1 MPATIFLSY
10 RHRVTKSYCGI
21 KPNKMKYLLIV
32 CFLFQLSGF
41 TASAQEYKY
50 HTVKA
55 GETVYSIAK
64 AYNIS
69 EEAIYKYNPDAK
81 GSLEISSKLVIPL
94 NSSKEKVS
102 TESEDIQFIT
112 HTVKRK
118 ETLYRLSKDY
128 NVEIDE
134 IKRYNKH
141 LYAEE
146 LQRGEEI
153 LIPQPKKGSGNTELS
168 STKQLDIP
176 KGNDQETRETREH
189 VVLPKETKYGIA
201 RKYGITV
208 KELEELNPKVE
219 VLRPGVMIRVGTDV
233 LDEPVILTDE
243 VFEFYE
249 VKPKETLF
257 GLSRKFDVSQDSLI
271 SLNPALEDGLK
282 IGMVLKVPNPGDS
295 ENFPGN
301 YDDLAEES
309 EGEDTSQ
316 IIDLSKK
323 LSNFNTKELV
333 VLLPYNLNQIDE
345 DSISSY
351 KDAILDDRVLRISLD
366 FYSGVRMA
374 VEKAKSYG
382 ISTRLKTYDTRRNVQ
397 EVTNIIASHDF
408 RNVDAVI
415 GPLLQNT
422 TEAAASRLTQYNVPV
437 ISPLSNRE
445 MRSYQNLFQSRPTD
459 EILKNAMFD
468 YLQKNASG
476 KNVIIIADAAHNQ
489 VKNEL
494 TQILPNSRV
503 ILPSEA
509 YLGAEKIEG
518 FLSESIEN
526 WVILESSNIGLISSA
541 TSALNRLA
549 REHEITLFTTNK
561 NNAFEDDIIDNQH
574 LGRLNF
580 HYPSV
585 DKQYDAMV
593 PEEFIAEYQEKFNMV
608 PSQYVV
614 RGYDLTLDVLL
625 RLASADNL
633 YDSFEKYTGFTE
645 YHENKFHYTPKRNGG
660 FYNDAVYIMS
670 IDEELH
676 LNVAN
681 DQ

>member
-1 MPATIFLSY
+1 
-10 RHRVTKSYCGI
+10 
-21 KPNKMKYLLIV
+21 MKYLLIV
-32 CFLFQLSGF
+32 CFLFQLS
-41 TASAQEYKY
+41 TLSASAQEFKY
-50 HTVKA
+50 HTVEA

-81 GSLEISSKLVIPL
+81 GNLEVSSKLVIPL
-94 NSSKEKVS
+94 SQQKKEVS
-102 TESEDIQFIT
+102 TETEDIQFIT

-134 IKRYNKH
+134 IKRFNKH
-141 LYAEE
+141 LYSEE
-146 LQRGEEI
+146 LKRGEEI
-153 LIPQPKKGSGNTELS
+153 LIPQRKKASGNTELAS
-168 STKQLDIP
+168 SRELDIP
-176 KGNDQETRETREH
+176 KAVNQEISETREH

-208 KELEELNPKVE
+208 KELEELNPKVD
-219 VLRPGVMIRVGTDV
+219 VLKPGVMIRVGTDV

-257 GLSRKFDVSQDSLI
+257 GLSRKFDVSQDSLM

-282 IGMVLKVPNPGDS
+282 IGMVLKVPNTDDEDNLPG
-295 ENFPGN
+295 ETE
-301 YDDLAEES
+301 DLAS
-309 EGEDTSQ
+309 EAENGNANKKL
-316 IIDLSKK
+316 DLSNK

-333 VLLPYNLNQIDE
+333 VLLPYNLSQIDQ

-366 FYSGVRMA
+366 FYSGVKMA
-374 VEKAKSYG
+374 VEKAKSLG
-382 ISTRLKTYDTRRNVQ
+382 ISTQLKTYDTRRNVQ
-397 EVTNIIASHDF
+397 EVTNIISSNDF
-408 RNVDAVI
+408 SSVDAVI

-422 TEAAASRLTQYNVPV
+422 TEAAAARLAQYNVPV

-468 YLQKNASG
+468 YLEKNAVG
-476 KNVIIIADAAHNQ
+476 KNVIIIADAAKNQ
-489 VKNEL
+489 EKNEL

-509 YLGAEKIEG
+509 YLSAEKIKG
-518 FLSESIEN
+518 VLSKTQEN
-526 WVILESSNIGLISSA
+526 WVILESSNIGLISST

-549 REHEITLFTTNK
+549 REHQIKLFTTNR
-561 NNAFEDDIIDNQH
+561 NSGFEDDVVDNEH

-585 DKQYDAMV
+585 DKQYDDMMT
-593 PEEFIAEYQEKFNMV
+593 EEFIEDYKEQFNMI
-608 PSQYVV
+608 PNQYVV
-614 RGYDLTLDVLL
+614 RGYDLTLDILL
-625 RLASADNL
+625 RLASAEDL

-645 YHENKFHYTPKRNGG
+645 YHENKFHYNSKRNGG

-670 IDEELH
+670 LDEELN
-676 LNVAN
+676 LKVAN

>member
-1 MPATIFLSY
+1 
-10 RHRVTKSYCGI
+10 
-21 KPNKMKYLLIV
+21 MKYLLIV
-32 CFLFQLSGF
+32 CFLFQLS
-41 TASAQEYKY
+41 TISASAQEFKY
-50 HTVKA
+50 HTVEA

-81 GSLEISSKLVIPL
+81 GNLEVSSKLVIPL
-94 NSSKEKVS
+94 SQQKKEVS
-102 TESEDIQFIT
+102 AETEDIQFIT

-134 IKRYNKH
+134 IKRFNKH
-141 LYAEE
+141 LYSEE

-153 LIPQPKKGSGNTELS
+153 LIPQRKKAPGNTELAS
-168 STKQLDIP
+168 SRELDIP
-176 KGNDQETRETREH
+176 RAANQEISETREH

-208 KELEELNPKVE
+208 KELEELNPKVD
-219 VLRPGVMIRVGTDV
+219 VLKPGVMIRVGTDV

-257 GLSRKFDVSQDSLI
+257 GLSRKFDVSQDSLMA
-271 SLNPALEDGLK
+271 LNPALEDGLK
-282 IGMVLKVPNPGDS
+282 IGMVLKVPNTDDEDNFGGDAEDLAVDS
-295 ENFPGN
+295 E
-301 YDDLAEES
+301 S
-309 EGEDTSQ
+309 EDANKKL
-316 IIDLSKK
+316 DLSSK

-333 VLLPYNLNQIDE
+333 VLLPYNLNQIDQ

-351 KDAILDDRVLRISLD
+351 REAILDDRVLRISLD

-374 VEKAKSYG
+374 VEKAKSFG
-382 ISTRLKTYDTRRNVQ
+382 ISTQLKTYDTRRNVQ
-397 EVTNIIASHDF
+397 EVTNIINSNDF
-408 RNVDAVI
+408 SSVDAVI

-422 TEAAASRLTQYNVPV
+422 TEAAAARLAQYNVPV

-468 YLQKNASG
+468 YLEKNAVG
-476 KNVIIIADAAHNQ
+476 KNVIIIADAAKNQ
-489 VKNEL
+489 EKNEL

-509 YLGAEKIEG
+509 YLSAEKIQG
-518 FLSESIEN
+518 VLSKTQEN
-526 WVILESSNIGLISSA
+526 WVILESSNIGLISST

-549 REHEITLFTTNK
+549 REHQIKLFTTNR
-561 NNAFEDDIIDNQH
+561 NSGFEDDVVDNEH

-585 DKQYDAMV
+585 DKQYDDMV
-593 PEEFIAEYQEKFNMV
+593 PEEFIEDYKEQFNMI
-608 PSQYVV
+608 PNQYVV
-614 RGYDLTLDVLL
+614 RGYDLTLDILL
-625 RLASADNL
+625 RLASAEDL
-633 YDSFEKYTGFTE
+633 YDSFAKYTGFTE
-645 YHENKFHYTPKRNGG
+645 YHENKFHYTSKRNGG

-670 IDEELH
+670 LDEELN
-676 LNVAN
+676 LKVAN

>member
-1 MPATIFLSY
+1 
-10 RHRVTKSYCGI
+10 
-21 KPNKMKYLLIV
+21 MKYLLIV
-32 CFLFQLSGF
+32 CFLFQLS
-41 TASAQEYKY
+41 TLSASAQEFKY
-50 HTVKA
+50 HTVEA

-64 AYNIS
+64 SYNIS

-81 GSLEISSKLVIPL
+81 GNLEVSSKLVIPL
-94 NSSKEKVS
+94 SQQKKETS
-102 TESEDIQFIT
+102 AETEDIQFIT

-134 IKRYNKH
+134 IKRFNKH
-141 LYAEE
+141 LYSEE
-146 LQRGEEI
+146 LKRGEEI
-153 LIPQPKKGSGNTELS
+153 LIPQRKKASGNTELAS
-168 STKQLDIP
+168 SRELDIP
-176 KGNDQETRETREH
+176 KAVNQEISETREH

-208 KELEELNPKVE
+208 KELEELNPKVD
-219 VLRPGVMIRVGTDV
+219 VLKPGVMIRVGTDV

-257 GLSRKFDVSQDSLI
+257 GLSRKFDVSQDSLM

-282 IGMVLKVPNPGDS
+282 IGMVLKVPNTDDEDNLPG
-295 ENFPGN
+295 ETE
-301 YDDLAEES
+301 DLAS
-309 EGEDTSQ
+309 EAKNENANKKL
-316 IIDLSKK
+316 DLSNK

-333 VLLPYNLNQIDE
+333 VLLPYNLSQIDQ

-366 FYSGVRMA
+366 FYSGVKMA
-374 VEKAKSYG
+374 VEKAKSFG
-382 ISTRLKTYDTRRNVQ
+382 ISTQLKTYDTRRNVQ
-397 EVTNIIASHDF
+397 EVTNIINSNDF
-408 RNVDAVI
+408 SSVDAVI

-422 TEAAASRLTQYNVPV
+422 TEAAAARLAQYNVPV

-468 YLQKNASG
+468 YLEKNAVG
-476 KNVIIIADAAHNQ
+476 KNVIIIADAAKNQ
-489 VKNEL
+489 EKNEL

-509 YLGAEKIEG
+509 YLSAEKIKG
-518 FLSESIEN
+518 VLSKTQEN
-526 WVILESSNIGLISSA
+526 WVILESSNIGLISST

-549 REHEITLFTTNK
+549 REHQIKLFTTNR
-561 NNAFEDDIIDNQH
+561 NSGFEDDVVDNEH

-585 DKQYDAMV
+585 DKQYDDMMTEA
-593 PEEFIAEYQEKFNMV
+593 FIEDYKEQFNMI
-608 PSQYVV
+608 PNQYVV
-614 RGYDLTLDVLL
+614 RGYDLTLDILL
-625 RLASADNL
+625 RLASAEDL

-645 YHENKFHYTPKRNGG
+645 YHENKFHYTSKRNGG

-670 IDEELH
+670 LDEELN
-676 LNVAN
+676 LKVAN

>member
-1 MPATIFLSY
+1 
-10 RHRVTKSYCGI
+10 
-21 KPNKMKYLLIV
+21 MKYLLIV
-32 CFLFQLSGF
+32 CFLFQLS
-41 TASAQEYKY
+41 TLSASAQEFKY
-50 HTVKA
+50 HTVEA

-64 AYNIS
+64 SYNIS

-81 GSLEISSKLVIPL
+81 GNLEVSSKLVIPL
-94 NSSKEKVS
+94 SQQKKETS
-102 TESEDIQFIT
+102 TETEDIQFIT

-134 IKRYNKH
+134 IKRFNKH
-141 LYAEE
+141 LYSEE
-146 LQRGEEI
+146 LRRGEEI
-153 LIPQPKKGSGNTELS
+153 LIPQRKKAAGNTELAS
-168 STKQLDIP
+168 SRELDIP
-176 KGNDQETRETREH
+176 KAVNQEISETREH

-208 KELEELNPKVE
+208 KELEELNPKVD
-219 VLRPGVMIRVGTDV
+219 VLKPGVMIRVGTDV

-257 GLSRKFDVSQDSLI
+257 GLSRKFDVSQDSLM

-282 IGMVLKVPNPGDS
+282 IGMVLKVPNTDDEDNLPG
-295 ENFPGN
+295 ETE
-301 YDDLAEES
+301 DLAS
-309 EGEDTSQ
+309 EAENENANKKL
-316 IIDLSKK
+316 DLSNK
-323 LSNFNTKELV
+323 LSNFNTKELM
-333 VLLPYNLNQIDE
+333 VLLPYNLSQIDQ

-366 FYSGVRMA
+366 FYSGVKMA
-374 VEKAKSYG
+374 VEKAKSFG
-382 ISTRLKTYDTRRNVQ
+382 ISTQLKTYDTRRNVQ
-397 EVTNIIASHDF
+397 EVTNIISSNDF
-408 RNVDAVI
+408 SSVDAVI

-422 TEAAASRLTQYNVPV
+422 TEAAAARLAQYNVPV

-468 YLQKNASG
+468 YLEKNAVG
-476 KNVIIIADAAHNQ
+476 KNVIIIADAAKNQ
-489 VKNEL
+489 EKNEL

-509 YLGAEKIEG
+509 YLSAEKIEG
-518 FLSESIEN
+518 VLSKTQEN
-526 WVILESSNIGLISSA
+526 WVILESSNIGLISST

-549 REHEITLFTTNK
+549 REHQIKLFTTNR
-561 NNAFEDDIIDNQH
+561 NSGFEDDVVDNEH

-585 DKQYDAMV
+585 DKQYDDMMTEA
-593 PEEFIAEYQEKFNMV
+593 FIEDYKEQFNMI
-608 PSQYVV
+608 PNQYVV
-614 RGYDLTLDVLL
+614 RGYDLTLDILL
-625 RLASADNL
+625 RLASAEDL

-645 YHENKFHYTPKRNGG
+645 YHENKFHYTSKRNGG

-670 IDEELH
+670 LDEELN
-676 LNVAN
+676 LKVAN

>member
-1 MPATIFLSY
+1 
-10 RHRVTKSYCGI
+10 
-21 KPNKMKYLLIV
+21 MKYLLIV
-32 CFLFQLSGF
+32 CFLFQLS
-41 TASAQEYKY
+41 TLSASAQEFKY
-50 HTVKA
+50 HTVEA

-64 AYNIS
+64 SYNIS

-81 GSLEISSKLVIPL
+81 GNLEVSSKLVIPL
-94 NSSKEKVS
+94 SQQKKETS
-102 TESEDIQFIT
+102 TETEDIQFIT

-134 IKRYNKH
+134 IKRFNKH
-141 LYAEE
+141 LYSEE
-146 LQRGEEI
+146 LKRGEEI
-153 LIPQPKKGSGNTELS
+153 LIPQRKKAAGNTELAS
-168 STKQLDIP
+168 SRELDIP
-176 KGNDQETRETREH
+176 KAVNQEISETREH

-208 KELEELNPKVE
+208 KELEELNPKVD
-219 VLRPGVMIRVGTDV
+219 VLKPGVMIRVGTDV

-257 GLSRKFDVSQDSLI
+257 GLSRKFDVSQDSLM

-282 IGMVLKVPNPGDS
+282 IGMVLKVPNTDDEDNLPG
-295 ENFPGN
+295 ETE
-301 YDDLAEES
+301 DLAS
-309 EGEDTSQ
+309 EAKNENANKKL
-316 IIDLSKK
+316 DLSNK

-333 VLLPYNLNQIDE
+333 VLLPYNLSQIDQ

-366 FYSGVRMA
+366 FYSGVKMA
-374 VEKAKSYG
+374 VEKAKSFG
-382 ISTRLKTYDTRRNVQ
+382 ISTQLKTYDTRRNVQ
-397 EVTNIIASHDF
+397 EVTNIINSNDF
-408 RNVDAVI
+408 SSVDAVI

-422 TEAAASRLTQYNVPV
+422 TEAAAARLAQYNVPV

-468 YLQKNASG
+468 YLEKNAVG
-476 KNVIIIADAAHNQ
+476 KNVIIIADAAKNQ
-489 VKNEL
+489 EKNEL

-509 YLGAEKIEG
+509 YLSAEKIKG
-518 FLSESIEN
+518 VLSKTQEN
-526 WVILESSNIGLISSA
+526 WVILESSNIGLISST

-549 REHEITLFTTNK
+549 REHQIKLFTTNR
-561 NNAFEDDIIDNQH
+561 NSGFEDDVVDNEH

-585 DKQYDAMV
+585 DKQYGDMMT
-593 PEEFIAEYQEKFNMV
+593 EEFIEDYKEQFNMI
-608 PSQYVV
+608 PNQYVV
-614 RGYDLTLDVLL
+614 RGYDLTLDILL
-625 RLASADNL
+625 RLASAEDL

-645 YHENKFHYTPKRNGG
+645 YHENKFHYTSKRNGG

-670 IDEELH
+670 LDEELN
-676 LNVAN
+676 LKVAN

>member
-1 MPATIFLSY
+1 
-10 RHRVTKSYCGI
+10 
-21 KPNKMKYLLIV
+21 MKYLLIV
-32 CFLFQLSGF
+32 CFLFQLS
-41 TASAQEYKY
+41 TLSASAQEFKY
-50 HTVKA
+50 HTVEA

-81 GSLEISSKLVIPL
+81 GNLEVSSKLVIPL
-94 NSSKEKVS
+94 SQQKKETS
-102 TESEDIQFIT
+102 TETEDIQFIT

-134 IKRYNKH
+134 IKRFNKH
-141 LYAEE
+141 LYSEE
-146 LQRGEEI
+146 LKRGEEI
-153 LIPQPKKGSGNTELS
+153 LIPQRKKAAGNTELAS
-168 STKQLDIP
+168 SRELDIP
-176 KGNDQETRETREH
+176 KAVNQEISETREH

-208 KELEELNPKVE
+208 KELEELNPKVD
-219 VLRPGVMIRVGTDV
+219 VLKPGVMIRVGTDV

-257 GLSRKFDVSQDSLI
+257 GLSRKFDVSQDSLM

-282 IGMVLKVPNPGDS
+282 IGMVLKVPNTDDEDNLPG
-295 ENFPGN
+295 ETE
-301 YDDLAEES
+301 DLAS
-309 EGEDTSQ
+309 EAENGNANKKL
-316 IIDLSKK
+316 DLSNK

-333 VLLPYNLNQIDE
+333 VLLPYNLSQIDQ

-366 FYSGVRMA
+366 FYSGVKMA
-374 VEKAKSYG
+374 VEKAKSFG
-382 ISTRLKTYDTRRNVQ
+382 ISTQLKTYDTRRNVQ
-397 EVTNIIASHDF
+397 EVTSIISSNDF
-408 RNVDAVI
+408 SSVDAVI

-422 TEAAASRLTQYNVPV
+422 TEAAAARLAQYNVPV

-468 YLQKNASG
+468 YLEKNAVG
-476 KNVIIIADAAHNQ
+476 KNVIIIADAAKNQ
-489 VKNEL
+489 EKNEL

-509 YLGAEKIEG
+509 YLSAEKIKG
-518 FLSESIEN
+518 VLSKTQEN
-526 WVILESSNIGLISSA
+526 WVILESSNIGLISST

-549 REHEITLFTTNK
+549 REHQIKLFTTNR
-561 NNAFEDDIIDNQH
+561 NSGFEDDVVDNEH

-585 DKQYDAMV
+585 DKQYDDMMTEA
-593 PEEFIAEYQEKFNMV
+593 FIEDYKEQFNMI
-608 PSQYVV
+608 PNQYVV
-614 RGYDLTLDVLL
+614 RGYDLTLDILL
-625 RLASADNL
+625 RLASAEDL

-645 YHENKFHYTPKRNGG
+645 YHENKFHYNSKRNGG

-670 IDEELH
+670 LDEELN
-676 LNVAN
+676 LKVAN

>member
-1 MPATIFLSY
+1 
-10 RHRVTKSYCGI
+10 
-21 KPNKMKYLLIV
+21 MKYLLIV
-32 CFLFQLSGF
+32 CFLFQLS
-41 TASAQEYKY
+41 TLSASAQEFKY
-50 HTVKA
+50 HTVEA

-81 GSLEISSKLVIPL
+81 GNLEVSSKLVIPL
-94 NSSKEKVS
+94 SQQKKETS
-102 TESEDIQFIT
+102 TETEDIQFIT

-134 IKRYNKH
+134 IKRFNKH
-141 LYAEE
+141 LYSEE
-146 LQRGEEI
+146 LKRGEEI
-153 LIPQPKKGSGNTELS
+153 LIPQRKKASGNTELAS
-168 STKQLDIP
+168 SRELDIP
-176 KGNDQETRETREH
+176 KAVNQEISETREH

-208 KELEELNPKVE
+208 KELEELNPKVD
-219 VLRPGVMIRVGTDV
+219 VLKPGVMIRVGTDV

-257 GLSRKFDVSQDSLI
+257 GLSRKFDVSQDSLM

-282 IGMVLKVPNPGDS
+282 IGMVLKVPNTDDEDNLPG
-295 ENFPGN
+295 ETE
-301 YDDLAEES
+301 DLAS
-309 EGEDTSQ
+309 ETENENANKKL
-316 IIDLSKK
+316 DLSNK

-333 VLLPYNLNQIDE
+333 VLLPYNLSQIDQ

-366 FYSGVRMA
+366 FYSGVKMA
-374 VEKAKSYG
+374 VEKAKSFG
-382 ISTRLKTYDTRRNVQ
+382 ISTQLKTYDTRRNVQ
-397 EVTNIIASHDF
+397 EVTNIINSNDF
-408 RNVDAVI
+408 SSVDAVI

-422 TEAAASRLTQYNVPV
+422 TEAAAARLAQYNVPV

-468 YLQKNASG
+468 YLEKNAVG
-476 KNVIIIADAAHNQ
+476 KNVIIIADAAKNQ
-489 VKNEL
+489 EKNEL

-509 YLGAEKIEG
+509 YLSAEKIKG
-518 FLSESIEN
+518 VLSKTQEN
-526 WVILESSNIGLISSA
+526 WVILESSNIGLISST

-549 REHEITLFTTNK
+549 REHQIKLFTTNR
-561 NNAFEDDIIDNQH
+561 NSGFEDDVVDNEH

-585 DKQYDAMV
+585 DKQYDDMMTEA
-593 PEEFIAEYQEKFNMV
+593 FIEDYKEQFNMI
-608 PSQYVV
+608 PNQYVV
-614 RGYDLTLDVLL
+614 RGYDLTLDILL
-625 RLASADNL
+625 RLASAEDL

-645 YHENKFHYTPKRNGG
+645 YHENKFHYTSKRNGG

-670 IDEELH
+670 LDEELN
-676 LNVAN
+676 LKVAN

>member
-1 MPATIFLSY
+1 
-10 RHRVTKSYCGI
+10 
-21 KPNKMKYLLIV
+21 MKYLLIV
-32 CFLFQLSGF
+32 CFLFQLS
-41 TASAQEYKY
+41 TLSASAQEFKY
-50 HTVKA
+50 HTVEA

-81 GSLEISSKLVIPL
+81 GNLEVSSKLVIPL
-94 NSSKEKVS
+94 SQQEKEVS
-102 TESEDIQFIT
+102 AETEDIQFIT

-134 IKRYNKH
+134 IKKFNKH
-141 LYAEE
+141 LYSEE

-153 LIPQPKKGSGNTELS
+153 LIPQRKKAPGNTELAS
-168 STKQLDIP
+168 SRELDIP
-176 KGNDQETRETREH
+176 RAANQEISETREH

-208 KELEELNPKVE
+208 KELEELNPKVD
-219 VLRPGVMIRVGTDV
+219 VLKPGVMIRVGTDV

-257 GLSRKFDVSQDSLI
+257 GLSRKFDVSQDSLM

-282 IGMVLKVPNPGDS
+282 IGMVLKVPNTDGEDNFAGDAEDLAGDS
-295 ENFPGN
+295 E
-301 YDDLAEES
+301 S
-309 EGEDTSQ
+309 ENTNKKL
-316 IIDLSKK
+316 DLSSK
-323 LSNFNTKELV
+323 LINFNTKELV
-333 VLLPYNLNQIDE
+333 VLLPYNLNQIDQ

-351 KDAILDDRVLRISLD
+351 REAILDDRVLRISLD

-374 VEKAKSYG
+374 VEKAKSFG
-382 ISTRLKTYDTRRNVQ
+382 ISTQLKTYDTRRNVQ
-397 EVTNIIASHDF
+397 EVTNIINSNDF
-408 RNVDAVI
+408 SSVDAVI

-422 TEAAASRLTQYNVPV
+422 TEAAAARLSQYNVPV

-468 YLQKNASG
+468 YLEKNAVG
-476 KNVIIIADAAHNQ
+476 KNIIIIADAAKNQ
-489 VKNEL
+489 EKNEL

-509 YLGAEKIEG
+509 YLSAEKIQG
-518 FLSESIEN
+518 VLSKTQEN
-526 WVILESSNIGLISSA
+526 WVILESSNIGLISST

-549 REHEITLFTTNK
+549 REHQIKLFTTNR
-561 NNAFEDDIIDNQH
+561 NSGFEDDVVDNEH

-585 DKQYDAMV
+585 DKQYDEMV
-593 PEEFIAEYQEKFNMV
+593 PEEFIEDYKKEFNMI
-608 PSQYVV
+608 PNQYVI
-614 RGYDLTLDVLL
+614 RGYDLTLDILL
-625 RLASADNL
+625 RLASAEDL

-645 YHENKFHYTPKRNGG
+645 YHENKFHYTSKRNGG

-670 IDEELH
+670 LDEELN
-676 LNVAN
+676 LKVAN

>member
-1 MPATIFLSY
+1 
-10 RHRVTKSYCGI
+10 
-21 KPNKMKYLLIV
+21 MKYLLIV
-32 CFLFQLSGF
+32 CFLFQLS
-41 TASAQEYKY
+41 TLSASAQEFKY
-50 HTVKA
+50 HTVEA

-81 GSLEISSKLVIPL
+81 GNLEVSSKLVIPL
-94 NSSKEKVS
+94 SQQKKETS
-102 TESEDIQFIT
+102 TETEDIQFIT

-134 IKRYNKH
+134 IKRFNKH
-141 LYAEE
+141 LYSEE
-146 LQRGEEI
+146 LKRGEEI
-153 LIPQPKKGSGNTELS
+153 LIPQRKKAAGNTELAS
-168 STKQLDIP
+168 SRELDIP
-176 KGNDQETRETREH
+176 KAVNQEISETREH

-208 KELEELNPKVE
+208 KELEELNPKVD
-219 VLRPGVMIRVGTDV
+219 VLKPGVMIRVGTDV

-257 GLSRKFDVSQDSLI
+257 GLSRKFDVSQDSLM

-282 IGMVLKVPNPGDS
+282 IGMVLKVPNTDDEDNLPG
-295 ENFPGN
+295 ETE
-301 YDDLAEES
+301 DLAS
-309 EGEDTSQ
+309 EAENENANKKL
-316 IIDLSKK
+316 DLSNK

-333 VLLPYNLNQIDE
+333 VLLPYNLSQIDQ

-366 FYSGVRMA
+366 FYSGVKMA
-374 VEKAKSYG
+374 VEKAKSFG
-382 ISTRLKTYDTRRNVQ
+382 ISTQLKTYDTRRNVQ
-397 EVTNIIASHDF
+397 EVTNIISSNDF
-408 RNVDAVI
+408 SSVDAVI

-422 TEAAASRLTQYNVPV
+422 TEAAAARLAQYNVPV

-468 YLQKNASG
+468 YLEKNAVG
-476 KNVIIIADAAHNQ
+476 KNVIIIADAAKNKE
-489 VKNEL
+489 KNEL

-509 YLGAEKIEG
+509 YLSAEKMKG
-518 FLSESIEN
+518 VLSKTQEN
-526 WVILESSNIGLISSA
+526 WVILESSNIGLISST

-549 REHEITLFTTNK
+549 REHQIKLFTTNR
-561 NNAFEDDIIDNQH
+561 NSGFEDDVVDNEH

-585 DKQYDAMV
+585 DKQYDDMMTEA
-593 PEEFIAEYQEKFNMV
+593 FIEDYKEQFNMI
-608 PSQYVV
+608 PNQYVV
-614 RGYDLTLDVLL
+614 RGYDLTLDILL
-625 RLASADNL
+625 RLASAEDL

-645 YHENKFHYTPKRNGG
+645 YHENKFHYNSKRNGG

-670 IDEELH
+670 LDEELN
-676 LNVAN
+676 LKVAN

>member
-1 MPATIFLSY
+1 
-10 RHRVTKSYCGI
+10 
-21 KPNKMKYLLIV
+21 MKYLLIV
-32 CFLFQLSGF
+32 CFLFQLS
-41 TASAQEYKY
+41 TLSASAQEFKY
-50 HTVKA
+50 HTVEA

-64 AYNIS
+64 SYNIS

-81 GSLEISSKLVIPL
+81 GNLEVSSKLVIPL
-94 NSSKEKVS
+94 SQQKKETL
-102 TESEDIQFIT
+102 TETEDIQFIT

-134 IKRYNKH
+134 IKRFNKH
-141 LYAEE
+141 LYSEE
-146 LQRGEEI
+146 LKRGEEI
-153 LIPQPKKGSGNTELS
+153 LIPQRKKASGNTELAS
-168 STKQLDIP
+168 SRELDIP
-176 KGNDQETRETREH
+176 KAVNQEISETREH

-208 KELEELNPKVE
+208 KELEELNPKVD
-219 VLRPGVMIRVGTDV
+219 VLKPGVMIRVGTDV

-257 GLSRKFDVSQDSLI
+257 GLSRKFDVSQDSLM

-282 IGMVLKVPNPGDS
+282 IGMVLKVPNTDDEDNLPG
-295 ENFPGN
+295 ETE
-301 YDDLAEES
+301 DLAS
-309 EGEDTSQ
+309 EAENENANKKL
-316 IIDLSKK
+316 DLSNK

-333 VLLPYNLNQIDE
+333 VLLPYNLSQIDQ

-366 FYSGVRMA
+366 FYSGVKMA
-374 VEKAKSYG
+374 VEKAKSFG
-382 ISTRLKTYDTRRNVQ
+382 ISTQLKTYDTRRNVQ
-397 EVTNIIASHDF
+397 EVTNIINSNDF
-408 RNVDAVI
+408 SSVDAVI

-422 TEAAASRLTQYNVPV
+422 TEAAAARLAQYNVPV

-468 YLQKNASG
+468 YLEKNAAG
-476 KNVIIIADAAHNQ
+476 KNVIIIADAAKNQ
-489 VKNEL
+489 EKNEL

-509 YLGAEKIEG
+509 YLSAEKIKG
-518 FLSESIEN
+518 VLSKTQEN
-526 WVILESSNIGLISSA
+526 WVILESANIGLISST

-549 REHEITLFTTNK
+549 REHQIKLFTTNR
-561 NNAFEDDIIDNQH
+561 NSGFEDDVVDNEH

-585 DKQYDAMV
+585 DKQYDDMMTEA
-593 PEEFIAEYQEKFNMV
+593 FIEDYKEQFNMI
-608 PSQYVV
+608 PNQYVV
-614 RGYDLTLDVLL
+614 RGYDLTLDILL
-625 RLASADNL
+625 RLASAEDL

-645 YHENKFHYTPKRNGG
+645 YHENKFHYTSKRNGG

-670 IDEELH
+670 LDEELN
-676 LNVAN
+676 LKVAN

>member
-1 MPATIFLSY
+1 
-10 RHRVTKSYCGI
+10 
-21 KPNKMKYLLIV
+21 MKYLLIV
-32 CFLFQLSGF
+32 CFLFQLS
-41 TASAQEYKY
+41 TLSASAQEFKY
-50 HTVKA
+50 HTVEA

-81 GSLEISSKLVIPL
+81 GNLEVSSKLVIPL
-94 NSSKEKVS
+94 SQQKKETS
-102 TESEDIQFIT
+102 TETETEDIQFIT

-134 IKRYNKH
+134 IKRFNKH
-141 LYAEE
+141 LYSEE
-146 LQRGEEI
+146 LKRGEEI
-153 LIPQPKKGSGNTELS
+153 LIPQRKKAAGNTELAS
-168 STKQLDIP
+168 SRELDIP
-176 KGNDQETRETREH
+176 KAVNQEISETREH

-208 KELEELNPKVE
+208 KELEELNPKVD
-219 VLRPGVMIRVGTDV
+219 VLKPGVMIRVGTDV

-257 GLSRKFDVSQDSLI
+257 GLSRKFDVSQDSLM

-282 IGMVLKVPNPGDS
+282 IGMVLKVPNTDDEDNLPG
-295 ENFPGN
+295 ETE
-301 YDDLAEES
+301 DLAS
-309 EGEDTSQ
+309 EAENENANKKL
-316 IIDLSKK
+316 DLSNK

-333 VLLPYNLNQIDE
+333 VLLPYNLSQIDQ

-366 FYSGVRMA
+366 FYSGVKMA
-374 VEKAKSYG
+374 VEKAKSFG
-382 ISTRLKTYDTRRNVQ
+382 ISTQLKTYDTRRNVQ
-397 EVTNIIASHDF
+397 EVTNIISSNDF
-408 RNVDAVI
+408 SSVDAVI

-422 TEAAASRLTQYNVPV
+422 TEAAAARLAQYNVPV

-468 YLQKNASG
+468 YLEKNAVG
-476 KNVIIIADAAHNQ
+476 KNVIIIADAAKNQ
-489 VKNEL
+489 EKNEL

-509 YLGAEKIEG
+509 YLSAEKIKG
-518 FLSESIEN
+518 VLSKTQEN
-526 WVILESSNIGLISSA
+526 WVILESSNIGLISST

-549 REHEITLFTTNK
+549 REHQIKLFTTNR
-561 NNAFEDDIIDNQH
+561 NSGFEDDVVDNEH

-585 DKQYDAMV
+585 DKQYDDMMTEA
-593 PEEFIAEYQEKFNMV
+593 FIEDYKEQFNMI
-608 PSQYVV
+608 PNQYVV
-614 RGYDLTLDVLL
+614 RGYDLTLDILL
-625 RLASADNL
+625 RLASAEDL

-645 YHENKFHYTPKRNGG
+645 YHENKFHYTSKRNGG

-670 IDEELH
+670 LDEELN
-676 LNVAN
+676 LKVAN

>member
-1 MPATIFLSY
+1 
-10 RHRVTKSYCGI
+10 
-21 KPNKMKYLLIV
+21 MKYLLIV
-32 CFLFQLSGF
+32 CFLFQLS
-41 TASAQEYKY
+41 TLSASAQEFKY
-50 HTVKA
+50 HTVEA

-81 GSLEISSKLVIPL
+81 GNLEVSSKLVIPL
-94 NSSKEKVS
+94 SQQKKETL
-102 TESEDIQFIT
+102 TETEDIQFIT

-134 IKRYNKH
+134 IKRFNKH
-141 LYAEE
+141 LYSEE
-146 LQRGEEI
+146 LKRGEEI
-153 LIPQPKKGSGNTELS
+153 LIPQRKKASGNTELAS
-168 STKQLDIP
+168 SRELDIP
-176 KGNDQETRETREH
+176 KAVNQEISETREH

-208 KELEELNPKVE
+208 KALEELNPKVD
-219 VLRPGVMIRVGTDV
+219 VLKPGVMIRVGTDV

-257 GLSRKFDVSQDSLI
+257 GLSRKFDVSQDSLM

-282 IGMVLKVPNPGDS
+282 IGMVLKVPNTDDEDNLPG
-295 ENFPGN
+295 ETE
-301 YDDLAEES
+301 DLAS
-309 EGEDTSQ
+309 EAENENANKKL
-316 IIDLSKK
+316 DLSNK

-333 VLLPYNLNQIDE
+333 VLLPYNLSQIDQ

-366 FYSGVRMA
+366 FYSGVKMA
-374 VEKAKSYG
+374 VEKAKSFG
-382 ISTRLKTYDTRRNVQ
+382 ISTQLKTYDTRRNVQ
-397 EVTNIIASHDF
+397 EVTNIINSNDF
-408 RNVDAVI
+408 SSVDAVI

-422 TEAAASRLTQYNVPV
+422 TEAAAARLAQYNVPV

-468 YLQKNASG
+468 YLEKNAAG
-476 KNVIIIADAAHNQ
+476 KNVIIIADAAKNQ
-489 VKNEL
+489 EKNEL

-509 YLGAEKIEG
+509 YLSAEKIKG
-518 FLSESIEN
+518 VLSKTQEN
-526 WVILESSNIGLISSA
+526 WVILESSNIGLISST

-549 REHEITLFTTNK
+549 REHQIKLFTTNR
-561 NNAFEDDIIDNQH
+561 NSGFEDDVVDNEH

-585 DKQYDAMV
+585 DKQYDDMMTEA
-593 PEEFIAEYQEKFNMV
+593 FIEDYKEQFNMI
-608 PSQYVV
+608 PNQYVV
-614 RGYDLTLDVLL
+614 RGYDLTLDILL
-625 RLASADNL
+625 RLASAEDL

-645 YHENKFHYTPKRNGG
+645 YHENKFHYTSKRNGG

-670 IDEELH
+670 LDEELN
-676 LNVAN
+676 LKVAN

>member
-1 MPATIFLSY
+1 
-10 RHRVTKSYCGI
+10 
-21 KPNKMKYLLIV
+21 MKYLLIV
-32 CFLFQLSGF
+32 CFLFQLSSLS
-41 TASAQEYKY
+41 ASAQEFKY
-50 HTVKA
+50 HTVEA

-64 AYNIS
+64 SYNIS

-81 GSLEISSKLVIPL
+81 GNLEVSSKLVIPL
-94 NSSKEKVS
+94 SKKEELS
-102 TESEDIQFIT
+102 AENEDIQFIT

-134 IKRYNKH
+134 IKRFNKH
-141 LYAEE
+141 LYSEE
-146 LQRGEEI
+146 LRRGEEI
-153 LIPQPKKGSGNTELS
+153 LIPQPKQGATNTEIAS
-168 STKQLDIP
+168 SETLNIP
-176 KGNDQETRETREH
+176 VTNKPQTSETREH

-201 RKYGITV
+201 RKYGLTV
-208 KELEELNPKVE
+208 KELEELNPKVD
-219 VLRPGVMIRVGTDV
+219 VLHPGVMIRVGTDV

-243 VFEFYE
+243 VFEFYQ

-257 GLSRKFDVSQDSLI
+257 GLSRKFDVPQDSLI

-282 IGMVLKVPNPGDS
+282 IGMVLKVPNTGLGEGKEGETEELAYDS
-295 ENFPGN
+295 EAADANAR
-301 YDDLAEES
+301 LE
-309 EGEDTSQ
+309 
-316 IIDLSKK
+316 LSDN
-323 LSNFNTKELV
+323 LSNFDTKELV
-333 VLLPYNLNQIDE
+333 VLLPYSLHQIE
-345 DSISSY
+345 SDSTSNY

-374 VEKAKSYG
+374 VEKAKSLG
-382 ISTRLKTYDTRRNVQ
+382 ISTQLKTYDTRRSVQ
-397 EVTNIIASHDF
+397 EVTNIINSNDF

-422 TEAAASRLTQYNVPV
+422 IEAAASKLTQYNVPV
-437 ISPLSNRE
+437 ISPLSDRE

-468 YLQKNASG
+468 YLEKNSIG
-476 KNVIIIADAAHNQ
+476 KNVIIIADGAKNQ

-503 ILPSEA
+503 ILPAEA
-509 YLGAEKIEG
+509 YLSAEKIQAQ
-518 FLSESIEN
+518 LSKTQEN
-526 WVILESSNIGLISSA
+526 WVILESSNIGLLSSA

-549 REHEITLFTTNK
+549 RGHKIKLLTTNR
-561 NNAFEDDIIDNQH
+561 NSSFEDDIVDNQH

-585 DKQYDAMV
+585 DKEFDTTSSDEFIKNYK
-593 PEEFIAEYQEKFNMV
+593 EEFDMIPN
-608 PSQYVV
+608 QYVI
-614 RGYDLTLDVLL
+614 RGYDLTLDILL
-625 RLASADNL
+625 RLASAKDL
-633 YDSFEKYTGFTE
+633 YESFEKYKGFTE
-645 YHENKFHYTPKRNGG
+645 YHENKFHYSSKPNGG
-660 FYNDAVYIMS
+660 FYNDAVYIMN
-670 IDEELH
+670 IDEELN

>member
-1 MPATIFLSY
+1 
-10 RHRVTKSYCGI
+10 
-21 KPNKMKYLLIV
+21 MKYLLIV
-32 CFLFQLSGF
+32 CFLFQLS
-41 TASAQEYKY
+41 TLSASAQEFKY
-50 HTVKA
+50 HTVEA

-64 AYNIS
+64 SYNIS

-81 GSLEISSKLVIPL
+81 GNLEVSSKLVIPL
-94 NSSKEKVS
+94 SQQEKEVS
-102 TESEDIQFIT
+102 AETEDIQFIT

-134 IKRYNKH
+134 IKRFNKH
-141 LYAEE
+141 LYSEE

-153 LIPQPKKGSGNTELS
+153 LIPQRKKAAGNTELAS
-168 STKQLDIP
+168 SEDLNIP
-176 KGNDQETRETREH
+176 ATDKPQTSETREH

-201 RKYGITV
+201 RKYGLTV
-208 KELEELNPKVE
+208 KELEELNPKVD
-219 VLRPGVMIRVGTDV
+219 VLQPGVMIRVGTDV

-257 GLSRKFDVSQDSLI
+257 GLSRKFDVSQDSLM

-282 IGMVLKVPNPGDS
+282 IGMVLKVPNTDDGENFGGDAEDLAGDS
-295 ENFPGN
+295 E
-301 YDDLAEES
+301 S
-309 EGEDTSQ
+309 ENANKKL
-316 IIDLSKK
+316 DLSSK

-333 VLLPYNLNQIDE
+333 VLLPYNLNQIDQ

-351 KDAILDDRVLRISLD
+351 REAILDDRVLRISLD
-366 FYSGVRMA
+366 FYSGVKMA
-374 VEKAKSYG
+374 VEKAKSFG
-382 ISTRLKTYDTRRNVQ
+382 ISTQLKTYDTRRNVQ
-397 EVTNIIASHDF
+397 EVTNIINSNDF
-408 RNVDAVI
+408 SSVDAVI

-422 TEAAASRLTQYNVPV
+422 TEAAAARLTQYNVPV

-468 YLQKNASG
+468 YLEKNAVG
-476 KNVIIIADAAHNQ
+476 KNVIIIADAAKNQ
-489 VKNEL
+489 EKNEL

-509 YLGAEKIEG
+509 YLSAEKIQG
-518 FLSESIEN
+518 VLSKTQEN
-526 WVILESSNIGLISSA
+526 WVILESSNIGLISST

-549 REHEITLFTTNK
+549 REHQIKLFTTNR
-561 NNAFEDDIIDNQH
+561 NSGFEDDVVDNEH

-585 DKQYDAMV
+585 DKQYDEMV
-593 PEEFIAEYQEKFNMV
+593 PEEFIEDYKEEFNMI
-608 PSQYVV
+608 PNQYVI
-614 RGYDLTLDVLL
+614 RGYDLTLDILL
-625 RLASADNL
+625 RLASAEDL

-645 YHENKFHYTPKRNGG
+645 YHENKFHYTSKRNGG

-670 IDEELH
+670 LDEELN
-676 LNVAN
+676 LKVAN

>member
-1 MPATIFLSY
+1 
-10 RHRVTKSYCGI
+10 
-21 KPNKMKYLLIV
+21 MKYLLIV
-32 CFLFQLSGF
+32 CFLFQLS
-41 TASAQEYKY
+41 TLSASAQEFKY
-50 HTVKA
+50 HTVEA

-81 GSLEISSKLVIPL
+81 GNLEVSSKLVIPL
-94 NSSKEKVS
+94 SQQKKETS
-102 TESEDIQFIT
+102 TETEDIQFIT

-134 IKRYNKH
+134 IKRFNKH
-141 LYAEE
+141 LYSEE
-146 LQRGEEI
+146 LKRGEEI
-153 LIPQPKKGSGNTELS
+153 LIPQRKKAAGNTELAS
-168 STKQLDIP
+168 SRELDIP
-176 KGNDQETRETREH
+176 KAVNQEISETREH

-208 KELEELNPKVE
+208 KELEELNPKVD
-219 VLRPGVMIRVGTDV
+219 VLKPGVMIRVGTDV

-257 GLSRKFDVSQDSLI
+257 GLSRKFDVSQDSLM

-282 IGMVLKVPNPGDS
+282 IGMVLKVPNTDDEDNLPG
-295 ENFPGN
+295 ETE
-301 YDDLAEES
+301 DLAS
-309 EGEDTSQ
+309 EAENENANKKL
-316 IIDLSKK
+316 DLSNK

-333 VLLPYNLNQIDE
+333 VLLPYNLSQIDQ

-366 FYSGVRMA
+366 FYSGVKMA
-374 VEKAKSYG
+374 VEKAKSFG
-382 ISTRLKTYDTRRNVQ
+382 ISTQLKTYDTRRNVQ
-397 EVTNIIASHDF
+397 EVTNIINSNDF
-408 RNVDAVI
+408 SSVDAVI

-422 TEAAASRLTQYNVPV
+422 TEAAAARLAQYNVPV

-468 YLQKNASG
+468 YLEKNAVG
-476 KNVIIIADAAHNQ
+476 KNVIIIADAAKNQ
-489 VKNEL
+489 EKNEL

-509 YLGAEKIEG
+509 YLSAEKIKG
-518 FLSESIEN
+518 VLSKTQEN
-526 WVILESSNIGLISSA
+526 WVILESSNIGLISST

-549 REHEITLFTTNK
+549 REHQIKLFTTNR
-561 NNAFEDDIIDNQH
+561 NSGFEDDVVDNEH

-585 DKQYDAMV
+585 DKQYDDMMTEA
-593 PEEFIAEYQEKFNMV
+593 FIEDYKEQFNMI
-608 PSQYVV
+608 PNQYVV
-614 RGYDLTLDVLL
+614 RGYDLTLDILL
-625 RLASADNL
+625 RLASAEDL

-645 YHENKFHYTPKRNGG
+645 YHENKFHYTSKRNGG

-670 IDEELH
+670 LDEELN
-676 LNVAN
+676 LKVAN

>member
-1 MPATIFLSY
+1 
-10 RHRVTKSYCGI
+10 
-21 KPNKMKYLLIV
+21 MKYLLIV
-32 CFLFQLSGF
+32 CFLFQLS
-41 TASAQEYKY
+41 TLSASAQEFKY
-50 HTVKA
+50 HTVEA

-81 GSLEISSKLVIPL
+81 GNLEVSSKLVIPL
-94 NSSKEKVS
+94 SQQKKETS
-102 TESEDIQFIT
+102 AETEDIQFIT

-134 IKRYNKH
+134 IKRFNKH
-141 LYAEE
+141 LYSEE
-146 LQRGEEI
+146 LKRGEEI
-153 LIPQPKKGSGNTELS
+153 LIPQRKKASGNTELAS
-168 STKQLDIP
+168 SRELDIP
-176 KGNDQETRETREH
+176 KAVNQEISETREH

-208 KELEELNPKVE
+208 KELEELNPKVD
-219 VLRPGVMIRVGTDV
+219 VLKPGVMIRVGTDV

-257 GLSRKFDVSQDSLI
+257 GLSRKFDVSQDSLM

-282 IGMVLKVPNPGDS
+282 IGMVLKVPNTDDEDNLPG
-295 ENFPGN
+295 ETE
-301 YDDLAEES
+301 DLAS
-309 EGEDTSQ
+309 EAENENANKKL
-316 IIDLSKK
+316 DLSNK

-333 VLLPYNLNQIDE
+333 VLLPYNLSQIDQ

-366 FYSGVRMA
+366 FYSGVKMA
-374 VEKAKSYG
+374 VEKAKSFG
-382 ISTRLKTYDTRRNVQ
+382 ISTQLKTYDTRRNVQ
-397 EVTNIIASHDF
+397 EVTNIINSNDF
-408 RNVDAVI
+408 SSVDAVI

-422 TEAAASRLTQYNVPV
+422 TEAAAARLAQYNVPV

-468 YLQKNASG
+468 YLEKNAVG
-476 KNVIIIADAAHNQ
+476 KNVIIIADAAKNQ
-489 VKNEL
+489 EKNEL

-509 YLGAEKIEG
+509 YLSAEKIQG
-518 FLSESIEN
+518 VLSKTQEN
-526 WVILESSNIGLISSA
+526 WVILESSNIGLISST

-549 REHEITLFTTNK
+549 REHQIKLFTTNR
-561 NNAFEDDIIDNQH
+561 NSGFEDDVVDNEH

-585 DKQYDAMV
+585 DKQYDDMMTEA
-593 PEEFIAEYQEKFNMV
+593 FIEDYKEQFNMI
-608 PSQYVV
+608 PNQYVV
-614 RGYDLTLDVLL
+614 RGYDLTLDILL
-625 RLASADNL
+625 RLASAEDL

-645 YHENKFHYTPKRNGG
+645 YHENKFHYTSKRNGG

-670 IDEELH
+670 LDEELN
-676 LNVAN
+676 LKVAN

>member
-1 MPATIFLSY
+1 
-10 RHRVTKSYCGI
+10 
-21 KPNKMKYLLIV
+21 MKYLLIV
-32 CFLFQLSGF
+32 CFLFQLS
-41 TASAQEYKY
+41 TLSASAQEFKY
-50 HTVKA
+50 HTVEA

-81 GSLEISSKLVIPL
+81 GNLEVSSKLVIPL
-94 NSSKEKVS
+94 SQQKKETS
-102 TESEDIQFIT
+102 TETEDIQFIT

-134 IKRYNKH
+134 IKRFNKH
-141 LYAEE
+141 LYSEE
-146 LQRGEEI
+146 LKRGEEI
-153 LIPQPKKGSGNTELS
+153 LIPQRKKAAGNTELAS
-168 STKQLDIP
+168 SRELDIP
-176 KGNDQETRETREH
+176 KAVNQEISETREH

-208 KELEELNPKVE
+208 KELEELNPKVD
-219 VLRPGVMIRVGTDV
+219 VLKPGVMIRVGTDV

-257 GLSRKFDVSQDSLI
+257 GLSRKFDVSQDSLM

-282 IGMVLKVPNPGDS
+282 IGMVLKVPNTDDEDNLPG
-295 ENFPGN
+295 ETE
-301 YDDLAEES
+301 DLAS
-309 EGEDTSQ
+309 EAENENANKKL
-316 IIDLSKK
+316 DLSNK

-333 VLLPYNLNQIDE
+333 VLLPYNLSQIDQ

-366 FYSGVRMA
+366 FYSGVKMA
-374 VEKAKSYG
+374 VEKAKSFG
-382 ISTRLKTYDTRRNVQ
+382 ISTQLKTYDTRRNVQ
-397 EVTNIIASHDF
+397 EVTNIISSNDF
-408 RNVDAVI
+408 SSVDAVI

-422 TEAAASRLTQYNVPV
+422 TEAAAARLAQYNVPV

-468 YLQKNASG
+468 YLEKNAVG
-476 KNVIIIADAAHNQ
+476 KNVIIIADAAKNKE
-489 VKNEL
+489 KNEL

-509 YLGAEKIEG
+509 YLSAEKMKG
-518 FLSESIEN
+518 VLSKTQEN
-526 WVILESSNIGLISSA
+526 WVILESSNIGLISST

-549 REHEITLFTTNK
+549 REHQIKLFTTNR
-561 NNAFEDDIIDNQH
+561 NSGFEDDVVDNEH

-585 DKQYDAMV
+585 DKQYDDMMTEA
-593 PEEFIAEYQEKFNMV
+593 FIEDYKEQFNMI
-608 PSQYVV
+608 PNQYVV
-614 RGYDLTLDVLL
+614 RGYDLTLDILL
-625 RLASADNL
+625 RLASAEDL

-645 YHENKFHYTPKRNGG
+645 YHENKFHYTSKRNGG

-670 IDEELH
+670 LDEELN
-676 LNVAN
+676 LKVAN

>member
-1 MPATIFLSY
+1 
-10 RHRVTKSYCGI
+10 
-21 KPNKMKYLLIV
+21 MKYLLIV
-32 CFLFQLSGF
+32 CFLFQLS
-41 TASAQEYKY
+41 TLSASAQEFKY
-50 HTVKA
+50 HTVEA

-81 GSLEISSKLVIPL
+81 GNLEISSKLVIPL
-94 NSSKEKVS
+94 SQQEKEVS
-102 TESEDIQFIT
+102 TETEDIQFIT

-134 IKRYNKH
+134 IKRFNKH
-141 LYAEE
+141 LYSEE

-153 LIPQPKKGSGNTELS
+153 LIPQPKQGVSNTEIAS
-168 STKQLDIP
+168 SENLNIP
-176 KGNDQETRETREH
+176 ATDKPQTAETREH

-208 KELEELNPKVE
+208 KELEELNPKVD
-219 VLRPGVMIRVGTDV
+219 VLQPGVMIRVGTDV

-257 GLSRKFDVSQDSLI
+257 GLSRKFDVPQDSLI

-282 IGMVLKVPNPGDS
+282 IGMVLKVPNTGDGENNFEEGEELAGDS
-295 ENFPGN
+295 EGTDANKR
-301 YDDLAEES
+301 L
-309 EGEDTSQ
+309 
-316 IIDLSKK
+316 DLSDK
-323 LSNFNTKELV
+323 LSNFSTKELV
-333 VLLPYNLNQIDE
+333 VFLPYNLNQIDQ
-345 DSISSY
+345 DSISNY
-351 KDAILDDRVLRISLD
+351 KDAILKDRVLRISLD
-366 FYSGVRMA
+366 FYSGVRLA
-374 VEKAKSYG
+374 VEKAKSFG
-382 ISTRLKTYDTRRNVQ
+382 ISTQLKTYDTRRSVQ
-397 EVTNIIASHDF
+397 EVTNIINSNDF

-422 TEAAASRLTQYNVPV
+422 IEAAAAKLSQYNVPV
-437 ISPLSNRE
+437 ISPLSDRK

-459 EILKNAMFD
+459 EILKNAMYD
-468 YLQKNASG
+468 YLGKNSVG
-476 KNVIIIADAAHNQ
+476 KNVIIIADAAKNQ

-503 ILPSEA
+503 ILPSDN
-509 YLGAEKIEG
+509 YLSAEKIEG
-518 FLSESIEN
+518 QLSGTQEN
-526 WVILESSNIGLISSA
+526 WVILESSNVGLLSSA

-549 REHEITLFTTNK
+549 RNHQIKLFTTERNSG
-561 NNAFEDDIIDNQH
+561 FEDSNVDNEH

-585 DKQYDAMV
+585 DKEYDTASS
-593 PEEFIAEYQEKFNMV
+593 EEFIEAYKEEFDMIPN
-608 PSQYVV
+608 QYVI

-625 RLASADNL
+625 RLASAEDI

-645 YHENKFHYTPKRNGG
+645 YHENKFHYTPKPNGG

-670 IDEELH
+670 LDEELN
-676 LNVAN
+676 LKVVN
-681 DQ
+681 DKQSNLYREFKD

>member
-1 MPATIFLSY
+1 
-10 RHRVTKSYCGI
+10 
-21 KPNKMKYLLIV
+21 MKYLLIV
-32 CFLFQLSGF
+32 CFLFQLS
-41 TASAQEYKY
+41 TLSASAQEFKY
-50 HTVKA
+50 HTVEA

-81 GSLEISSKLVIPL
+81 GNLEVSSKLVIPL
-94 NSSKEKVS
+94 SQQKKETS
-102 TESEDIQFIT
+102 TETEDIQFIT

-134 IKRYNKH
+134 IKRFNKH
-141 LYAEE
+141 LYSEE
-146 LQRGEEI
+146 LKRGEEI
-153 LIPQPKKGSGNTELS
+153 LIPQRKKASGNTELAS
-168 STKQLDIP
+168 SRELDIP
-176 KGNDQETRETREH
+176 KAVNQEISETREH

-208 KELEELNPKVE
+208 KELEELNPKVD
-219 VLRPGVMIRVGTDV
+219 VLKPGVMIRVGTDV

-257 GLSRKFDVSQDSLI
+257 GLSRKFDVSQDSLM

-282 IGMVLKVPNPGDS
+282 IGMVLKVPNTDDEDNLPG
-295 ENFPGN
+295 ETE
-301 YDDLAEES
+301 DLAS
-309 EGEDTSQ
+309 EAENENANKKL
-316 IIDLSKK
+316 DLSNK

-333 VLLPYNLNQIDE
+333 VLLPYNLSQIDQ

-366 FYSGVRMA
+366 FYSGVKMA
-374 VEKAKSYG
+374 VEKAKSFG
-382 ISTRLKTYDTRRNVQ
+382 ISTQLKTYDTRRNVQ
-397 EVTNIIASHDF
+397 EVTNIISSNDF
-408 RNVDAVI
+408 SSVDAVI

-422 TEAAASRLTQYNVPV
+422 TEAAAARLAQYNVPV

-468 YLQKNASG
+468 YLEKNAVG
-476 KNVIIIADAAHNQ
+476 KNVIIIADAAKNKE
-489 VKNEL
+489 KNEL

-509 YLGAEKIEG
+509 YLSAEKMKG
-518 FLSESIEN
+518 VLSKTQEN
-526 WVILESSNIGLISSA
+526 WVILESSNIGLISST

-549 REHEITLFTTNK
+549 REHQIKLFTTNR
-561 NNAFEDDIIDNQH
+561 NSGFEDDVVDNEH

-585 DKQYDAMV
+585 DKQYDDMMTEA
-593 PEEFIAEYQEKFNMV
+593 FIEDYKEQFNMI
-608 PSQYVV
+608 PNQYVV
-614 RGYDLTLDVLL
+614 RGYDLTLDILL
-625 RLASADNL
+625 RLASAEDL

-645 YHENKFHYTPKRNGG
+645 YHENKFHYNSKRNGG

-670 IDEELH
+670 LDEELN
-676 LNVAN
+676 LKVAN

>member
-1 MPATIFLSY
+1 M
-10 RHRVTKSYCGI
+10 
-21 KPNKMKYLLIV
+21 NMKYLLIF
-32 CFLFQLSGF
+32 CFLFQLSSLS
-41 TASAQEYKY
+41 ASAQEYKY
-50 HTVKA
+50 HTVEA

-64 AYNIS
+64 SYNVS

-81 GSLEISSKLVIPL
+81 GNLEVSSKLVIPL
-94 NSSKEKVS
+94 RKKEELS
-102 TESEDIQFIT
+102 AENEDIEFIT

-128 NVEIDE
+128 NVEIEE
-134 IKRYNKH
+134 IKRFNKH
-141 LYAEE
+141 LYSEE

-153 LIPQPKKGSGNTELS
+153 LIPQRKQAPQNTEVAPVENRQ
-168 STKQLDIP
+168 TTPAP
-176 KGNDQETRETREH
+176 KPQTSETREH

-201 RKYGITV
+201 RKYGLTV
-208 KELEELNPKVE
+208 KELEELNPKVD
-219 VLRPGVMIRVGTDV
+219 VLQPGVMIRVGTDV

-257 GLSRKFDVSQDSLI
+257 GLSRKFDVPQDSLI

-282 IGMVLKVPNPGDS
+282 IGMVLKVPNTG
-295 ENFPGN
+295 EGEGN
-301 YDDLAEES
+301 LAEGETEELAGGAQS
-309 EGEDTSQ
+309 EDANKKL
-316 IIDLSKK
+316 DLSNK
-323 LSNFNTKELV
+323 LSNFNTKEIV
-333 VLLPYNLNQIDE
+333 VLLPYHLNEIKQ
-345 DSISSY
+345 DSISAY
-351 KDAILDDRVLRISLD
+351 KDAILDNRVMRISLD
-366 FYSGVRMA
+366 LYKGARMA
-374 VEKAKSYG
+374 VEKAKSLG
-382 ISTRLKTYDTRRNVQ
+382 ISTQLKTYDTRRSVQ
-397 EVTNIIASHDF
+397 EVTNIINSNDF
-408 RNVDAVI
+408 SNVDAVI
-415 GPLLQNT
+415 GPLVQNT
-422 TEAAASRLTQYNVPV
+422 IEAAASKLTQYNVPV

-468 YLQKNASG
+468 YLEKNAVG
-476 KNVIIIADAAHNQ
+476 KNVIIIADGARNQ

-509 YLGAEKIEG
+509 YISAEKIKAQ
-518 FLSESIEN
+518 LSENQEN

-549 REHEITLFTTNK
+549 REHQIKLFTTDRNS
-561 NNAFEDDIIDNQH
+561 AFEDDIADNQH

-585 DKQYDAMV
+585 DKEYDTASSEAFIEAYR
-593 PEEFIAEYQEKFNMV
+593 EEFDMIPN
-608 PSQYVV
+608 QYVV

-625 RLASADNL
+625 RLASAEDL
-633 YDSFEKYTGFTE
+633 YESFEKYSGFTE
-645 YHENKFHYTPKRNGG
+645 YNENKFHYSSKRNGG
-660 FYNDAVYIMS
+660 FYNDAVYIMNL
-670 IDEELH
+670 DEELN
-676 LNVAN
+676 LKVAN

>member
-1 MPATIFLSY
+1 M
-10 RHRVTKSYCGI
+10 
-21 KPNKMKYLLIV
+21 NMKYLLIV
-32 CFLFQLSGF
+32 CFLFQLS
-41 TASAQEYKY
+41 TLSASAQEFKY
-50 HTVKA
+50 HTVEA

-81 GSLEISSKLVIPL
+81 GNLEVSSKLVIPL
-94 NSSKEKVS
+94 SEKEELS
-102 TESEDIQFIT
+102 AENEDIQFIT

-134 IKRYNKH
+134 IKRFNKH
-141 LYAEE
+141 LYSEE

-153 LIPQPKKGSGNTELS
+153 LIPQPKQGATNTEITS
-168 STKQLDIP
+168 SENLNLPATNKPQ
-176 KGNDQETRETREH
+176 TSETREH

-201 RKYGITV
+201 RKYGLTV
-208 KELEELNPKVE
+208 KELEELNPKVD
-219 VLRPGVMIRVGTDV
+219 VLHPGVMIRVGTDV

-257 GLSRKFDVSQDSLI
+257 GLSRKFDVPQDSLI

-282 IGMVLKVPNPGDS
+282 IGMVLKVPNKG
-295 ENFPGN
+295 EGEGN
-301 YDDLAEES
+301 LAEGETEELAGEYES
-309 EGEDTSQ
+309 EDANTRL
-316 IIDLSKK
+316 DLSNK

-333 VLLPYNLNQIDE
+333 VLLPYSLNNIE
-345 DSISSY
+345 GDSTSNY

-374 VEKAKSYG
+374 VEDAKKLG
-382 ISTRLKTYDTRRNVQ
+382 ISTQLKTYDTRRSVQ
-397 EVTNIIASHDF
+397 EVTNIINSNDF

-422 TEAAASRLTQYNVPV
+422 IEAAASKLTQYNVPV
-437 ISPLSNRE
+437 ISPLSDRE
-445 MRSYQNLFQSRPTD
+445 MRSYQNLFQSRPTN
-459 EILKNAMFD
+459 EIMKNAMFD
-468 YLQKNASG
+468 YLERNAIG
-476 KNVIIIADAAHNQ
+476 KNVIIIADGAKNQ

-494 TQILPNSRV
+494 IQILPDSRV

-509 YLGAEKIEG
+509 YLSAEKIEDH
-518 FLSESIEN
+518 LSETQEN
-526 WVILESSNIGLISSA
+526 WIILESSNIGLLSSA

-549 REHEITLFTTNK
+549 RDHQIKLFTTERNSG
-561 NNAFEDDIIDNQH
+561 FEDDIVDNQH

-585 DKQYDAMV
+585 DKEFGTTSSDEFIENYK
-593 PEEFIAEYQEKFNMV
+593 EEFDMIPN
-608 PSQYVV
+608 QYVI
-614 RGYDLTLDVLL
+614 RGYDLTMDVLL
-625 RLASADNL
+625 RLASSKDL
-633 YDSFEKYTGFTE
+633 YESFEKHRGFTE
-645 YHENKFHYTPKRNGG
+645 YHENKFHYSSKPNGG
-660 FYNDAVYIMS
+660 FYNDAVYIMTL
-670 IDEELH
+670 DEELN

>member
-1 MPATIFLSY
+1 
-10 RHRVTKSYCGI
+10 
-21 KPNKMKYLLIV
+21 MKYLLIV
-32 CFLFQLSGF
+32 CFLFQLS
-41 TASAQEYKY
+41 TLSASAQEFKY
-50 HTVKA
+50 HTVEA

-64 AYNIS
+64 SYNIS

-81 GSLEISSKLVIPL
+81 GNLEVSSKLVIPL
-94 NSSKEKVS
+94 SQQKKEAS
-102 TESEDIQFIT
+102 TETEDIQFIT

-134 IKRYNKH
+134 IKRFNKH
-141 LYAEE
+141 LYSEE
-146 LQRGEEI
+146 LKRGEEI
-153 LIPQPKKGSGNTELS
+153 LIPQRKKAAGNTELVS
-168 STKQLDIP
+168 SRELDIP
-176 KGNDQETRETREH
+176 KAVNQEISETREH

-208 KELEELNPKVE
+208 KELEELNPKVD
-219 VLRPGVMIRVGTDV
+219 VLKPGVMIRVGTDV

-257 GLSRKFDVSQDSLI
+257 GLSRKFDVSQDSLM

-282 IGMVLKVPNPGDS
+282 IGMVLKVPNTDDEDNLPG
-295 ENFPGN
+295 ETE
-301 YDDLAEES
+301 DLAS
-309 EGEDTSQ
+309 EAENENANKKL
-316 IIDLSKK
+316 DLSNK

-333 VLLPYNLNQIDE
+333 VLLPYNLSQIDQ

-366 FYSGVRMA
+366 FYSGVKMA
-374 VEKAKSYG
+374 VEKAKSLG
-382 ISTRLKTYDTRRNVQ
+382 ISTQLKTYDTRRNVQ
-397 EVTNIIASHDF
+397 EVTNIINSNDF
-408 RNVDAVI
+408 SSVDAVI

-422 TEAAASRLTQYNVPV
+422 TEAAAARLAQYNVPV

-468 YLQKNASG
+468 YLEKNAVG
-476 KNVIIIADAAHNQ
+476 KNVIIIADAAKNQ
-489 VKNEL
+489 EKNEL

-509 YLGAEKIEG
+509 YLSAEKIKG
-518 FLSESIEN
+518 VLSKTQEN
-526 WVILESSNIGLISSA
+526 WVILESSNIGLISST

-549 REHEITLFTTNK
+549 REHQIKLFTTNR
-561 NNAFEDDIIDNQH
+561 NSGFEDDVVDNEH

-585 DKQYDAMV
+585 DKQYDDMMTEA
-593 PEEFIAEYQEKFNMV
+593 FIEDYKEQFNMI
-608 PSQYVV
+608 PNQYVV
-614 RGYDLTLDVLL
+614 RGYDLTLDILL
-625 RLASADNL
+625 RLASAEDL

-645 YHENKFHYTPKRNGG
+645 YHENKFHYTSKRNGG

-670 IDEELH
+670 LDEELN
-676 LNVAN
+676 LKVAN

>member
-1 MPATIFLSY
+1 
-10 RHRVTKSYCGI
+10 
-21 KPNKMKYLLIV
+21 MKYLLIV
-32 CFLFQLSGF
+32 CFLFQLSSLS
-41 TASAQEYKY
+41 ASAQEFKY
-50 HTVKA
+50 HTVEA

-64 AYNIS
+64 SYNVS

-81 GSLEISSKLVIPL
+81 ANSLEVSSKLVIPL
-94 NSSKEKVS
+94 SEKEKVS
-102 TESEDIQFIT
+102 AENEDVQFIT

-134 IKRYNKH
+134 IKRFNKH
-141 LYAEE
+141 LYSEE
-146 LQRGEEI
+146 LRRGEEI
-153 LIPQPKKGSGNTELS
+153 LIPQRKEGATNTEIAS
-168 STKQLDIP
+168 SENLEIP
-176 KGNDQETRETREH
+176 ATDKPQTSETREH

-201 RKYGITV
+201 RKYGLTV

-219 VLRPGVMIRVGTDV
+219 VLQPGVMIRVGTDV

-249 VKPKETLF
+249 VKAKETLF
-257 GLSRKFDVSQDSLI
+257 GLSRKFDVPQDSLI

-282 IGMVLKVPNPGDS
+282 TGMVLKVPNTG
-295 ENFPGN
+295 
-301 YDDLAEES
+301 
-309 EGEDTSQ
+309 EGEGNLEAGETEELKSDAEDDSN
-316 IIDLSKK
+316 ISLDLSEK
-323 LSNFNTKELV
+323 LDNFNTKELV
-333 VLLPYNLNQIDE
+333 VLLPYSLNKIDS
-345 DSISSY
+345 DSTSSY

-366 FYSGVRMA
+366 FYSGVLMA
-374 VEKAKSYG
+374 VEKAKELG
-382 ISTRLKTYDTRRNVQ
+382 ISTRLRTYDTRRNVQ
-397 EVTNIIASHDF
+397 DVTNLINSNDF
-408 RNVDAVI
+408 TNVDAVI

-422 TEAAASRLTQYNVPV
+422 IEATASKLTQYNVPV

-459 EILKNAMFD
+459 EILKNAMFN
-468 YLQKNASG
+468 YLEKNAGG
-476 KNVIIIADAAHNQ
+476 KNVIIIADGAKNQ

-503 ILPSEA
+503 ILPSDN
-509 YLGAEKIEG
+509 YLSAEKIEAQ
-518 FLSESIEN
+518 LSGTQEN
-526 WVILESSNIGLISSA
+526 WVILESSNVGLLSSA

-549 REHEITLFTTNK
+549 RNHEIKLFTTERNSGY
-561 NNAFEDDIIDNQH
+561 EDDNVDNEH

-585 DKQYDAMV
+585 DKEYDTASS
-593 PEEFIAEYQEKFNMV
+593 EEFIEAYKEEFDMIPN
-608 PSQYVV
+608 QYVI

-625 RLASADNL
+625 RLASAENL
-633 YDSFEKYTGFTE
+633 YNSFEKHTGFTE

-670 IDEELH
+670 LDEELN
-676 LNVAN
+676 LKVVN
-681 DQ
+681 DQQSNLYREFKD

>member
-1 MPATIFLSY
+1 
-10 RHRVTKSYCGI
+10 
-21 KPNKMKYLLIV
+21 MKYLLIV
-32 CFLFQLSGF
+32 CFLFQLS
-41 TASAQEYKY
+41 TLSASAQEFKY
-50 HTVKA
+50 HTVEA

-64 AYNIS
+64 SYNIS

-81 GSLEISSKLVIPL
+81 GNLEVSSKLVIPL
-94 NSSKEKVS
+94 SQQKKETS
-102 TESEDIQFIT
+102 TETEDIQFIT

-134 IKRYNKH
+134 IKRFNKH
-141 LYAEE
+141 LYSEE
-146 LQRGEEI
+146 LKRGEEI
-153 LIPQPKKGSGNTELS
+153 LIPQRKKASGNTELAS
-168 STKQLDIP
+168 SRELDIP
-176 KGNDQETRETREH
+176 KAVNQEISETREH

-208 KELEELNPKVE
+208 KELEELNPKVD
-219 VLRPGVMIRVGTDV
+219 VLKPGVMIRVGTDV

-257 GLSRKFDVSQDSLI
+257 GLSRKFDVSQDSLM

-282 IGMVLKVPNPGDS
+282 IGMVLKVPNTDDEDNLPG
-295 ENFPGN
+295 ETE
-301 YDDLAEES
+301 DLAS
-309 EGEDTSQ
+309 EAENENANKKL
-316 IIDLSKK
+316 DLSNK

-333 VLLPYNLNQIDE
+333 VLLPYNLSQIDQ

-366 FYSGVRMA
+366 FYSGVKMA
-374 VEKAKSYG
+374 VEKAKSFG
-382 ISTRLKTYDTRRNVQ
+382 ISTQLKTYDTRRNVQ
-397 EVTNIIASHDF
+397 EVTNIINSNDF
-408 RNVDAVI
+408 SSVDAVI

-422 TEAAASRLTQYNVPV
+422 TEAAAARLAQYNVPV

-468 YLQKNASG
+468 YLEKNAVG
-476 KNVIIIADAAHNQ
+476 KNVIIIADAAKNQ
-489 VKNEL
+489 EKNEL

-509 YLGAEKIEG
+509 YLSAEKIKG
-518 FLSESIEN
+518 VLSKTQEN
-526 WVILESSNIGLISSA
+526 WVILESSNIGLISST

-549 REHEITLFTTNK
+549 REHQIKLFTTNR
-561 NNAFEDDIIDNQH
+561 NSGFEDDVVDNEH

-585 DKQYDAMV
+585 DKQYDDMMTEA
-593 PEEFIAEYQEKFNMV
+593 FIEDYKEQFNMI
-608 PSQYVV
+608 PNQYVV
-614 RGYDLTLDVLL
+614 RGYDLTLDILL
-625 RLASADNL
+625 RLASAEDL

-645 YHENKFHYTPKRNGG
+645 YHENKFHYTSKRNGG

-670 IDEELH
+670 LDEELN
-676 LNVAN
+676 LKVAN

>member
-1 MPATIFLSY
+1 
-10 RHRVTKSYCGI
+10 
-21 KPNKMKYLLIV
+21 MKYLLIV
-32 CFLFQLSGF
+32 CFLFQLS
-41 TASAQEYKY
+41 TLSASAQEFKY
-50 HTVKA
+50 HTVEA

-81 GSLEISSKLVIPL
+81 GNLEVSSKLVIPL
-94 NSSKEKVS
+94 SQQKKEVS
-102 TESEDIQFIT
+102 TEPEDIQFIT

-134 IKRYNKH
+134 IKRFNKH
-141 LYAEE
+141 LYSEE
-146 LQRGEEI
+146 LKRGEEI
-153 LIPQPKKGSGNTELS
+153 LIPQRKKASGNTELAS
-168 STKQLDIP
+168 SRELDIP
-176 KGNDQETRETREH
+176 KAVNQEISETREH

-208 KELEELNPKVE
+208 KELEELNPKVD
-219 VLRPGVMIRVGTDV
+219 VLKPGVMIRVGTDV

-257 GLSRKFDVSQDSLI
+257 GLSRKFDVSQDSLM

-282 IGMVLKVPNPGDS
+282 IGMVLKVPNTDDEDNLPGDT
-295 ENFPGN
+295 E
-301 YDDLAEES
+301 DLAS
-309 EGEDTSQ
+309 EAENENANKKL
-316 IIDLSKK
+316 DLSNK
-323 LSNFNTKELV
+323 LSNFNTKGLV
-333 VLLPYNLNQIDE
+333 VLLPYNLSQIDQ

-366 FYSGVRMA
+366 FYSGVKMA
-374 VEKAKSYG
+374 VEKAKSFG
-382 ISTRLKTYDTRRNVQ
+382 ISTQLKTYDTRRNVQ
-397 EVTNIIASHDF
+397 EVTSIISSNDF
-408 RNVDAVI
+408 SSVDAVI

-422 TEAAASRLTQYNVPV
+422 TEAAAARLAQYNVPV

-468 YLQKNASG
+468 YLEKNAVG
-476 KNVIIIADAAHNQ
+476 KNVIIIADAAKNQ
-489 VKNEL
+489 EKNEL

-509 YLGAEKIEG
+509 YLSAEKIKG
-518 FLSESIEN
+518 VLSKTQEN
-526 WVILESSNIGLISSA
+526 WVILESSNIGLISST

-549 REHEITLFTTNK
+549 REHQIKLFTTNR
-561 NNAFEDDIIDNQH
+561 NSGFEDDVVDNEH

-585 DKQYDAMV
+585 DKQYDDMMTEA
-593 PEEFIAEYQEKFNMV
+593 FIEDYKEQFNMI
-608 PSQYVV
+608 PNQYVV
-614 RGYDLTLDVLL
+614 RGYDLTLDILL
-625 RLASADNL
+625 RLASAEDL

-645 YHENKFHYTPKRNGG
+645 YHENKFHYTSKRNGG

-670 IDEELH
+670 LDEELN
-676 LNVAN
+676 LKVAN

>member
-1 MPATIFLSY
+1 
-10 RHRVTKSYCGI
+10 
-21 KPNKMKYLLIV
+21 MKYLLIV
-32 CFLFQLSGF
+32 CFLFQLS
-41 TASAQEYKY
+41 TLSASAQEFKY
-50 HTVKA
+50 HTVEA

-64 AYNIS
+64 SYNIS

-81 GSLEISSKLVIPL
+81 GNLEVSSKLVIPL
-94 NSSKEKVS
+94 SQQKKETS
-102 TESEDIQFIT
+102 TETEDIQFIT

-134 IKRYNKH
+134 IKRFNKH
-141 LYAEE
+141 LYSEE
-146 LQRGEEI
+146 LKRGEEI
-153 LIPQPKKGSGNTELS
+153 LIPQRKKASGNTELAS
-168 STKQLDIP
+168 SRELDIP
-176 KGNDQETRETREH
+176 KAVNQEISETREH

-208 KELEELNPKVE
+208 KELEELNPKVD
-219 VLRPGVMIRVGTDV
+219 VLKPGVMIRVGTDV

-257 GLSRKFDVSQDSLI
+257 GLSRKFDVSQDSLM

-282 IGMVLKVPNPGDS
+282 IGMVLKVPNTDDEDNLPG
-295 ENFPGN
+295 ETE
-301 YDDLAEES
+301 DLAS
-309 EGEDTSQ
+309 EAENENANKKL
-316 IIDLSKK
+316 DLSNK

-333 VLLPYNLNQIDE
+333 VLLPYNLSQIDQ

-366 FYSGVRMA
+366 FYSGVKMA
-374 VEKAKSYG
+374 VEKAKSFG
-382 ISTRLKTYDTRRNVQ
+382 ISTQLKTYDTRRNVQ
-397 EVTNIIASHDF
+397 EVTNIINSNDF
-408 RNVDAVI
+408 SSVDAVI

-422 TEAAASRLTQYNVPV
+422 TEAAAARLAQYNVPV

-468 YLQKNASG
+468 YLEKNAAG
-476 KNVIIIADAAHNQ
+476 KNVIIIADAAKNQ
-489 VKNEL
+489 EKNEL

-509 YLGAEKIEG
+509 YLSAEKIKG
-518 FLSESIEN
+518 VLSKTQEN
-526 WVILESSNIGLISSA
+526 WVILESSNIGLISST

-549 REHEITLFTTNK
+549 REHQIKLFTTNR
-561 NNAFEDDIIDNQH
+561 NSGFEDDVVDNEH

-585 DKQYDAMV
+585 DKQYDDMMTEA
-593 PEEFIAEYQEKFNMV
+593 FIEDYKEQFNMI
-608 PSQYVV
+608 PNQYVV
-614 RGYDLTLDVLL
+614 RGYDLTLDILL
-625 RLASADNL
+625 RLASAEDL

-645 YHENKFHYTPKRNGG
+645 YHENKFHYTSKRNGG

-670 IDEELH
+670 LDEELN
-676 LNVAN
+676 LKVAN

>member
-1 MPATIFLSY
+1 
-10 RHRVTKSYCGI
+10 
-21 KPNKMKYLLIV
+21 MKYLLIV
-32 CFLFQLSGF
+32 CFLFQLSSF
-41 TASAQEYKY
+41 SASAQEFKY
-50 HTVKA
+50 HTVEA

-81 GSLEISSKLVIPL
+81 GNLEVSSKLVIPL
-94 NSSKEKVS
+94 SSEQKQTSAE
-102 TESEDIQFIT
+102 TEDVQFIT

-118 ETLYRLSKDY
+118 ETLYSLSKEYD
-128 NVEIDE
+128 VEIDE
-134 IKRYNKH
+134 IKRFNKH

-153 LIPQPKKGSGNTELS
+153 LIPQRKKAPGNTELAS
-168 STKQLDIP
+168 SRELDIP
-176 KGNDQETRETREH
+176 RDSNQEISETREH

-208 KELEELNPKVE
+208 KELEELNPKVD
-219 VLRPGVMIRVGTDV
+219 VLKPGVMIRVGTDV

-282 IGMVLKVPNPGDS
+282 IGMVLKVPNTEGSGGNFPGDAEDMAGDS
-295 ENFPGN
+295 ENENPN
-301 YDDLAEES
+301 KKL
-309 EGEDTSQ
+309 
-316 IIDLSKK
+316 DLSGK

-374 VEKAKSYG
+374 VEKAKSFG
-382 ISTRLKTYDTRRNVQ
+382 ISTQLKTYDTRRNVQ
-397 EVTNIIASHDF
+397 EVINIINTRDF

-422 TEAAASRLTQYNVPV
+422 TEAAASKLTQYNVPV

-459 EILKNAMFD
+459 DILKNAMFD
-468 YLQKNASG
+468 YLENNAVD
-476 KNVIIIADAAHNQ
+476 KNVIIIADAASN
-489 VKNEL
+489 VIKNEL

-509 YLGAEKIEG
+509 YLSAEKIEG
-518 FLSESIEN
+518 ILSETQEN
-526 WVILESSNIGLISSA
+526 WVILESSNIGLISST

-549 REHEITLFTTNK
+549 REHQIKLFTTNK
-561 NNAFEDDIIDNQH
+561 NAGFEDDVVDNQH

-585 DKQYDAMV
+585 DKSYEDMV
-593 PEEFIAEYQEKFNMV
+593 PEEFIEAYKEKFDMIPN
-608 PSQYVV
+608 QYVV
-614 RGYDLTLDVLL
+614 RGYDLTLDVLF
-625 RLASADNL
+625 RLASAEDL

-645 YHENKFHYTPKRNGG
+645 YHENKFHYTPKQNGG

-670 IDEELH
+670 LDEELN

>member
-1 MPATIFLSY
+1 
-10 RHRVTKSYCGI
+10 
-21 KPNKMKYLLIV
+21 MKYLLIV
-32 CFLFQLSGF
+32 CFLFQLS
-41 TASAQEYKY
+41 TLSASAQEFKY
-50 HTVKA
+50 HTVEA

-81 GSLEISSKLVIPL
+81 GNLEVSSKLVIPL
-94 NSSKEKVS
+94 SQQKKETS
-102 TESEDIQFIT
+102 TETEDIQFIT

-134 IKRYNKH
+134 IKRFNKH
-141 LYAEE
+141 LYSEE
-146 LQRGEEI
+146 LKRGEEI
-153 LIPQPKKGSGNTELS
+153 LIPQRKKASGNTELAS
-168 STKQLDIP
+168 SRELDIP
-176 KGNDQETRETREH
+176 KAVNQEISETREH

-208 KELEELNPKVE
+208 KELEELNPKVD
-219 VLRPGVMIRVGTDV
+219 VLKPGVMIRVGTDV

-257 GLSRKFDVSQDSLI
+257 GLSRKFDVSQDSLM

-282 IGMVLKVPNPGDS
+282 IGMVLKVPNTDDEDNLPG
-295 ENFPGN
+295 ETE
-301 YDDLAEES
+301 DLAS
-309 EGEDTSQ
+309 EAENGNANKKL
-316 IIDLSKK
+316 DLSNK

-333 VLLPYNLNQIDE
+333 VLLPYNLSQIDQ

-366 FYSGVRMA
+366 FYSGVKMA
-374 VEKAKSYG
+374 VEKAKSFG
-382 ISTRLKTYDTRRNVQ
+382 ISTQLKTYDTRRNVQ
-397 EVTNIIASHDF
+397 EVTNIINSNDF
-408 RNVDAVI
+408 SSVDAVI

-422 TEAAASRLTQYNVPV
+422 TEAAAARLAQYNVPV

-468 YLQKNASG
+468 YLEKNAVG
-476 KNVIIIADAAHNQ
+476 KNVIIIADAAKNQ
-489 VKNEL
+489 EKNEL

-509 YLGAEKIEG
+509 YLSAEKIKG
-518 FLSESIEN
+518 VLSKTQEN
-526 WVILESSNIGLISSA
+526 WVILESSNIGLISST

-549 REHEITLFTTNK
+549 REHQIKLFTTNR
-561 NNAFEDDIIDNQH
+561 NSGFEDDVVDNEH

-585 DKQYDAMV
+585 DKQYDDMMTEA
-593 PEEFIAEYQEKFNMV
+593 FIEDYKEQFNMI
-608 PSQYVV
+608 PNQYVV
-614 RGYDLTLDVLL
+614 RGYDLTLDILL
-625 RLASADNL
+625 RLASAEDL

-645 YHENKFHYTPKRNGG
+645 YHENKFHYTSKRNGG

-670 IDEELH
+670 LDEELN
-676 LNVAN
+676 LKVAN

>member
-1 MPATIFLSY
+1 
-10 RHRVTKSYCGI
+10 
-21 KPNKMKYLLIV
+21 MKYLLIV
-32 CFLFQLSGF
+32 CFLFQLS
-41 TASAQEYKY
+41 TLSASAQEFKY
-50 HTVKA
+50 HTVEA

-81 GSLEISSKLVIPL
+81 GNLEVSSKLVIPL
-94 NSSKEKVS
+94 SQQKKETS
-102 TESEDIQFIT
+102 TETEDIQFIT

-134 IKRYNKH
+134 IKRFNKH
-141 LYAEE
+141 LYSEE
-146 LQRGEEI
+146 LKRGEEI
-153 LIPQPKKGSGNTELS
+153 LIPQRKKAAGNTELAS
-168 STKQLDIP
+168 SRELDIP
-176 KGNDQETRETREH
+176 KAVNQEISETREH
-189 VVLPKETKYGIA
+189 VILPKETKYGIA

-208 KELEELNPKVE
+208 KELEELNPKVD
-219 VLRPGVMIRVGTDV
+219 VLKPGVMIRVGTDV

-257 GLSRKFDVSQDSLI
+257 GLSRKFDVSQDSLM

-282 IGMVLKVPNPGDS
+282 IGMVLKVPNTDDEDNLPG
-295 ENFPGN
+295 ETE
-301 YDDLAEES
+301 DLAS
-309 EGEDTSQ
+309 EAENENANKKL
-316 IIDLSKK
+316 DLSNK

-333 VLLPYNLNQIDE
+333 VLLPYNLSQIDQ

-366 FYSGVRMA
+366 FYSGVKMA
-374 VEKAKSYG
+374 VEKAKSLG
-382 ISTRLKTYDTRRNVQ
+382 ISTQLKTYDTRRNVQ
-397 EVTNIIASHDF
+397 EVTNIINSNDF
-408 RNVDAVI
+408 SSVDAVI

-422 TEAAASRLTQYNVPV
+422 TEAAAARLAQYNVPV

-468 YLQKNASG
+468 YLEKNAMG
-476 KNVIIIADAAHNQ
+476 KNVIIIADAAKNQ
-489 VKNEL
+489 EKNEL
-494 TQILPNSRV
+494 TQILPNSKV

-509 YLGAEKIEG
+509 YLSAEKIKG
-518 FLSESIEN
+518 VLSKTQEN
-526 WVILESSNIGLISSA
+526 WVILESSNIGLISST

-549 REHEITLFTTNK
+549 REHQIKLFTTNR
-561 NNAFEDDIIDNQH
+561 NSGFEDDVVDNEH

-585 DKQYDAMV
+585 DKQYDDMMTEA
-593 PEEFIAEYQEKFNMV
+593 FIEDYKEQFNMI
-608 PSQYVV
+608 PNQYVV
-614 RGYDLTLDVLL
+614 RGYDLTLDILL
-625 RLASADNL
+625 RLASAEDL

-645 YHENKFHYTPKRNGG
+645 YHENKFHYTSKRNGG

-670 IDEELH
+670 LDEELN
-676 LNVAN
+676 LKVAN